1 MLRNLAGMFHDTFCC
16 AKILS
21 SPKVADATRGKTENE
36 KDLITIEQFIEEN
49 FCDSNIARHGQC
61 VESEF
66 YSKWECPQKEMDELI
81 ALLEVPKRIYIRI
94 HSYEL
99 ANEYVSFR
107 TFSNGV
113 WNIK

>member
-1 MLRNLAGMFHDTFCC
+1 
-16 AKILS
+16 
-21 SPKVADATRGKTENE
+21 
-36 KDLITIEQFIEEN
+36 
-49 FCDSNIARHGQC
+49 
-61 VESEF
+61 
-66 YSKWECPQKEMDELI
+66 MDELI
-81 ALLEVPKRIYIRI
+81 ALLEAPKRIYIRI

>member
-1 MLRNLAGMFHDTFCC
+1 MANY
-16 AKILS
+16 
-21 SPKVADATRGKTENE
+21 ATNNFFAQTENE

-49 FCDSNIARHGQC
+49 FCDSYIARHGQC

-66 YSKWECPQKEMDELI
+66 YSKWECPQKEMDELF
-81 ALLEVPKRIYIRI
+81 ALLETPEQIYISI

-99 ANEYVSFR
+99 SNEYVSFR

>member
-1 MLRNLAGMFHDTFCC
+1 MANY
-16 AKILS
+16 
-21 SPKVADATRGKTENE
+21 ATNNFFAQTENE

-66 YSKWECPQKEMDELI
+66 YELI
-81 ALLEVPKRIYIRI
+81 ALLEAPKRIYIRI

>member
-1 MLRNLAGMFHDTFCC
+1 MPSNGDRDCQCQPELYKAGTVLEH
-16 AKILS
+16 
-21 SPKVADATRGKTENE
+21 E

-49 FCDSNIARHGQC
+49 FCDSYIARHGQC

-81 ALLEVPKRIYIRI
+81 ALLEAPEQIYIRI
-94 HSYEL
+94 LSYEL

-113 WNIK
+113 WNTK

>member
-1 MLRNLAGMFHDTFCC
+1 MLPEGRKKL
-16 AKILS
+16 KILRLWQITQQTIS
-21 SPKVADATRGKTENE
+21 SHRQRTKKTLLRLSSSL
-36 KDLITIEQFIEEN
+36 KRISV
-49 FCDSNIARHGQC
+49 DSNIARHGQC

>member
-1 MLRNLAGMFHDTFCC
+1 MANY
-16 AKILS
+16 
-21 SPKVADATRGKTENE
+21 ATNNFFAQTENE

-61 VESEF
+61 VKSEF

-81 ALLEVPKRIYIRI
+81 ALLEAPKRIYIRI